1 MRKYLLLLC
10 CLFVSPSLF
19 AVCQKERVQLQ
30 ILGSGGP
37 ELTDRRASTSYLL
50 SLDGNAL
57 ALIDTGSGSALNFE
71 KSGAR
76 LNDLKFVLFSHLHV
90 DHSADFVAFLKA
102 FYFSRRDNDLF
113 VYGPEGN
120 QAMPGT
126 IEFINGLAGSE
137 GIYRYL
143 AEYVDKRTPSRFK
156 VLPKN
161 IAIDEKTSKE
171 VYRDKQVSLSATPV
185 HHGPIPTLA
194 WRIELAG
201 CAVTFSGDMNNQY
214 RTLNRLAKYSDILVA
229 HNAIPETLVGVG
241 RQLHMPPSEIGKIA
255 VQAQVKKLILS
266 HRMMRTLGDENKTM
280 RIIRQYYQGPIEF
293 ADDLDRFSP

>member
-1 MRKYLLLLC
+1 MRKYLMLLC
-10 CLFVSPSLF
+10 CLLVSTSLF

-71 KSGAR
+71 KSGAS

-90 DHSADFVAFLKA
+90 DHSADFAAYLKA

-120 QAMPGT
+120 RWMPGT
-126 IEFINGLAGSE
+126 IEFLNGLAGSE
-137 GIYRYL
+137 GLYRYL
-143 AEYVDKRTPSRFK
+143 SEYIDKRTPSRFK
-156 VLPKN
+156 VRPKN
-161 IAIDEKTSKE
+161 IAIDEKSSKV
-171 VYRDKQVSLSATPV
+171 VYRDKQVSLSAIPV

-214 RTLNRLAKYSDILVA
+214 RTLSRLAKHSDILVA
-229 HNAIPETLVGVG
+229 HNAIPEKQGGVG
-241 RQLHMPPSEIGKIA
+241 RKLHMPPSEIGKIA
-255 VQAQVKKLILS
+255 AQAQVRKLILS
-266 HRMMRTLGDENKTM
+266 HRMMRTLGNEYKTEQ
-280 RIIRQYYQGPIEF
+280 IIRKHYQGSIEF
-293 ADDLDRFSP
+293 ADDMDRFSP